1 MRFEGVG
8 VVKSLISSL
17 VRDLLAEVVSLQTDI
32 RTEAVAVG
40 SRTYR
45 APLPPSP
52 SPHLRVKVQKKSH
65 LGEPPPSTYG
75 LAASPPT
82 GLLPR

>member
-52 SPHLRVKVQKKSH
+52 SPHLRVKVQCH